1 MVTINLFL
9 YDVLYL
15 ILGEMEGKPT
25 LLQITAKLKITKNDA

>member
-15 ILGEMEGKPT
+15 ILGEMEGKPA